1 MSPGKFAQQD
11 PAKRSM
17 LLTALYVAQEQYGY
31 LTPEAIQRV
40 AERLN
45 MGSLDVREAAS
56 FYSMY
61 RTKPLGRYVLQVC
74 EGLSCH
80 LAEGGDK
87 LVDYLRQ
94 KLQIKAGE
102 TTHDG
107 LFTLQTVQCLAS
119 CGTSPAMRVNDTLYE
134 NLTPDRVDMILQE
147 LRGG

>member
-1 MSPGKFAQQD
+1 M
-11 PAKRSM
+11 
-17 LLTALYVAQEQYGY
+17 AQEQYGY

-40 AERLN
+40 AERLG
-45 MGSLDVREAAS
+45 MSALDVREAAS

-61 RTKPLGRYVLQVC
+61 RTKPMGRYVLQVC

-80 LAEGGDK
+80 LAEGADT
-87 LVDYLRQ
+87 LVDYLKQ
-94 KLQIKAGE
+94 KLRIKVGE
-102 TTHDG
+102 TTRDG

-134 NLTPDRVDMILQE
+134 NLTLDRVDMILQE